1 MMEEEVAKLS
11 VTLHSCNAIIPTKGS
26 AQSAGYDLYAAEDV
40 TIPAMDNGL
49 ISTDISVV
57 LPSGTYGRIA
67 SRSGL
72 SLKHNLMVGAGV
84 IDYDYTGIVKV
95 VLFNFGCTAYYVK
108 KGARIA
114 QLICEKIVY
123 PQSIVLVNNAPADVS
138 PSSGRAN
145 SGFGSTGV

>member
-1 MMEEEVAKLS
+1 MAEVEIATKLT

-40 TIPAMDNGL
+40 TIPSMDNGL

-57 LPSGTYGRIA
+57 LPPGTYGRIA

-72 SLKHNLMVGAGV
+72 SLKQHLMVGAGV

-95 VLFNFGCTAYYVK
+95 VLFNFGRATYHVK

-114 QLICEKIVY
+114 QLICEKIAY
-123 PQSIVLVNNAPADVS
+123 PHSIELVHNVPDV
-138 PSSGRAN
+138 PLPSGRAN
-145 SGFGSTGV
+145 NGFGSTGV